1 MMYLKEARRRGSNR
15 SIGSAAAPP
24 GGGVEEA
31 RRWILQVVVEVQAVA
46 VRRSRR
52 PCYLI
57 FLASLARRSR
67 QRARGASQR
76 RVRPDPV
83 EERRRGNGR
92 SASAGSLSRGGARGR
107 GEEPAPPPS
116 LAPSSVAYYTWVLL
130 YAILLMI
137 LFSPF
142 YMFYISSRFYFLR
155 TVTYNIAFTNC
166 QKIYLGL
173 YFFMIFREHKYDLSL
188 ESYDGIPRYGTGLAV
203 TGSIDIYSVY
213 ATALRRAHP
222 GAAGN
227 Y

>member
-1 MMYLKEARRRGSNR
+1 MMYLKEARRWGSNR

-31 RRWILQVVVEVQAVA
+31 RRWILQAVVELQASLELARSMDRAVA

-52 PCYLI
+52 PRHLI
-57 FLASLARRSR
+57 FLASLASWSR

-76 RVRPDPV
+76 RGRPDPV
-83 EERRRGNGR
+83 EERRRGKGR
-92 SASAGSLSRGGARGR
+92 SASTSPFLRRRPLSRRGSWR
-107 GEEPAPPPS
+107 RRCGGEEPAPPAS
-116 LAPSSVAYYTWVLL
+116 LAPSSIAYYTWVLL

-142 YMFYISSRFYFLR
+142 DMFYISSQFYFLR
-155 TVTYNIAFTNC
+155 TVAYNIAFTN
-166 QKIYLGL
+166 
-173 YFFMIFREHKYDLSL
+173 
-188 ESYDGIPRYGTGLAV
+188 GTGLTV
-203 TGSIDIYSVY
+203 TGSIDIHSVY

>member
-57 FLASLARRSR
+57 FLASLARWSR

-92 SASAGSLSRGGARGR
+92 SASAGGLSRGGARGR

-155 TVTYNIAFTNC
+155 TVTYNIAFTN
-166 QKIYLGL
+166 
-173 YFFMIFREHKYDLSL
+173 
-188 ESYDGIPRYGTGLAV
+188 GTGLAV